1 MFVFGGR
8 NLCDVRKSSCL
19 EMSECTAYCPGTV
32 FCLFVCL
39 PLNACLPTTECLSND
54 NRYLRKKKKFD

>member
-1 MFVFGGR
+1 MLVFGGR
-8 NLCDVRKSSCL
+8 NACDVRKSSCL

-32 FCLFVCL
+32 FLFVCL
-39 PLNACLPTTECLSND
+39 PLNAYLPTNECLSND